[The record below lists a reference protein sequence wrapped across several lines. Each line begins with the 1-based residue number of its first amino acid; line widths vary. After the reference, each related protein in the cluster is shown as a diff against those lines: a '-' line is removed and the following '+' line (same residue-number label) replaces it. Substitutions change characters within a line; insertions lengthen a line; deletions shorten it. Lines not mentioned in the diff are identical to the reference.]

1 MHSFQHSMR
10 DKLRAVE
17 FSSDVISQIGGWL
30 TQGVGSAY
38 GLEHNYRSLTGWPV
52 AIVEAP
58 NLEA

>member
-1 MHSFQHSMR
+1 MR

-17 FSSDVISQIGGWL
+17 FPSDVIGQIGGWL
-30 TQGVGSAY
+30 TQGVGSVY